1 MDLVFRRMTAKDI
14 KSVSEIEK
22 KLFLSPWTKS
32 SFGVEVRNH
41 KYSYPYV
48 ADDRSVVVGYIVA
61 WYIARELHIGNIAVI
76 PEKQGQGIGKFLLL
90 NLFSLLKDWEISY
103 LEVREHNYKAIR
115 MYESFGFS
123 ILYKRPGY
131 YPDGEDAIIMIKSMQ
146 NG

>member
-1 MDLVFRRMTAKDI
+1 MDLVFRRMTEHDI

-22 KLFLSPWTKS
+22 KLFSSPWTKR
-32 SFGVEVRNH
+32 SFMIEVQNQ
-41 KYSYPYV
+41 KYSLPYV
-48 ADDRSVVVGYIVA
+48 AENRSAVVGYIVA

-90 NLFSLLKDWEISY
+90 NLFNLLKDWEISY
-103 LEVREHNYKAIR
+103 LEVREYNFRAIK

-123 ILYKRPGY
+123 MLYKRPGY
-131 YPDGEDAIIMIKSMQ
+131 YPDGENAIIMIKSMQ